1 MSKKIVV
8 TKNEADEFAIE
19 VMERAIVDI
28 SESLRRI
35 EKTRVTRKMIVALIK
50 DNIGYSKAVIEAVL
64 ASLENLEKNYLKG
77 KK

>member
-50 DNIGYSKAVIEAVL
+50 DNIGYSKSVIETVL
-64 ASLENLEKNYLKG
+64 NSLENLEKNYLKG